1 VNIHA
6 FGGVAFCYN
15 APHHFLSYPYTRST
29 PMKKLLILPIMAGL
43 SLPSLALQPIGDAG
57 INGIVNLGGSTGEIE
72 TNFLAQVDGV
82 NVDLGDP
89 RIDSFDSP
97 DSESLTMAVA
107 NFDVGYTLASGKTR
121 FSVGND
127 FRDFIEFDRTTRIAV
142 RHDFDSIGS
151 MKLAG
156 LAPPS
161 LATKVYSDPYQT
173 NVKRGTTDKEVS
185 GARFTW
191 DKIMGSNFEVVLSA
205 ANIDI
210 EDEDSGQALGLSKSD
225 QDLLDR
231 NGDILGL
238 EVGYKFTLN
247 DNNTL
252 RPSIKYIDR
261 DLDGDWATRVAY
273 SDMSGDKDNPIFGD
287 ANDADIYG
295 ISSIMSFPG
304 SIGFLGKWTPNIGVS
319 WADNDSDIDFN
330 DSNIWMVSAALSR
343 RF

>member
-1 VNIHA
+1 
-6 FGGVAFCYN
+6 
-15 APHHFLSYPYTRST
+15 
-29 PMKKLLILPIMAGL
+29 MKKLLILPIMAGL

-57 INGIVNLGGSTGEIE
+57 FNGIVNLGGSAGEIE
-72 TNFLAQVDGV
+72 TNFLAQIDGI
-82 NVDLGDP
+82 NIDLGDP

-97 DSESLTMAVA
+97 DSESLTMGVA

-127 FRDFIEFDRTTRIAV
+127 FQDFIEFDRASRIAV

-156 LAPPS
+156 LAPPA

-173 NVKRGTTDKEVS
+173 DVKRGNTDMEVS

-191 DKIMGSNFEVVLSA
+191 DKIFGSNFEVILSA
-205 ANIDI
+205 KNIDI
-210 EDEDSGQALGLSKSD
+210 DEERSGRGLGLSKHE

-231 NGDILGL
+231 NGDVLGL

-261 DLDGDWATRVAY
+261 DLDGDAMSQDGGIIGLTHVYKSDSLVWLNKLSYA
-273 SDMSGDKDNPIFGD
+273 DMSGDKTNPIFGD
-287 ANDADIYG
+287 KNDADVYG
-295 ISSIMSFPG
+295 ITSVMSFPG

-319 WADNDSDIDFN
+319 WADSDSDIDFN

-343 RF
+343 KF

>member
-1 VNIHA
+1 
-6 FGGVAFCYN
+6 
-15 APHHFLSYPYTRST
+15 
-29 PMKKLLILPIMAGL
+29 MAGL

-57 INGIVNLGGSTGEIE
+57 FNGLVNLGGSTGEIE
-72 TNFLAQVDGV
+72 TNFLAQIDGI

-97 DSESLTMAVA
+97 DSESLTMGVA

-151 MKLAG
+151 MKLDG
-156 LAPPS
+156 LMPPA

-173 NVKRGTTDKEVS
+173 NVKRGNTDMEVS
-185 GARFTW
+185 GVRFTW
-191 DKIMGSNFEVVLSA
+191 DKIMQSNFEVTLA
-205 ANIDI
+205 ARNIDI
-210 EDEDSGQALGLSKSD
+210 DDEFSGKALGLSQRD

-231 NGDILGL
+231 NGDVLEL
-238 EVGYKFTLN
+238 EVAYKFTLN

-252 RPSIKYIDR
+252 RPGIRYADR
-261 DLDGDWATRVAY
+261 DLDGDAMSQDGYIVDLTHVYRSDSLVWATRVAY
-273 SDMSGDKDNPIFGD
+273 SDMSGDKENPIFGD
-287 ANDADIYG
+287 KNDADIYG
-295 ISSIMSFPG
+295 ITSVMSFPG

-319 WADNDSDIDFN
+319 WFEEDSDVDFN
-330 DSNIWMVSAALSR
+330 DSSIWLVSAALSR
-343 RF
+343 KF

>member
-1 VNIHA
+1 
-6 FGGVAFCYN
+6 
-15 APHHFLSYPYTRST
+15 
-29 PMKKLLILPIMAGL
+29 MKKLLILPIMAGL
-43 SLPSLALQPIGDAG
+43 SMPSLALQPILDAG
-57 INGIVNLGGSTGEIE
+57 FNGIVNLGGSTGEIE
-72 TNFLAQVDGV
+72 TNFLAQIDGV

-127 FRDFIEFDRTTRIAV
+127 FQDFIEFDRTTRIAV

-151 MKLAG
+151 MKLDG

-173 NVKRGTTDKEVS
+173 DVKRGTTDMEVS

-191 DKIMGSNFEVVLSA
+191 DRIMQSNFEVILTYK
-205 ANIDI
+205 NIDI
-210 EDEDSGQALGLSKSD
+210 EDEDSGKALGLSKRERG
-225 QDLLDR
+225 LLDR
-231 NGDILGL
+231 NGDVYRY
-238 EVGYKFTLN
+238 EFAYKFTLN
-247 DNNTL
+247 DSNTL
-252 RPSIKYIDR
+252 RPSITYIDR
-261 DLDGDWATRVAY
+261 DLDGDAMSQDGAIIDLTHVYKSDSLVWASKVAY
-273 SDMSGDKDNPIFGD
+273 SDLSGDKRNPIFGD
-287 ANDADIYG
+287 SNDADVYG
-295 ISSIMSFPG
+295 ISSIVSFPG

-319 WADNDSDIDFN
+319 WADSDSDIDFN

-343 RF
+343 KF

>member
-1 VNIHA
+1 
-6 FGGVAFCYN
+6 
-15 APHHFLSYPYTRST
+15 
-29 PMKKLLILPIMAGL
+29 
-43 SLPSLALQPIGDAG
+43 
-57 INGIVNLGGSTGEIE
+57 
-72 TNFLAQVDGV
+72 
-82 NVDLGDP
+82 
-89 RIDSFDSP
+89 
-97 DSESLTMAVA
+97 
-107 NFDVGYTLASGKTR
+107 VGYTLASGKTR

-142 RHDFDSIGS
+142 RHDFESLGS

-156 LAPPS
+156 LAPPA

-173 NVKRGTTDKEVS
+173 DVKRGNTDMEVS

-210 EDEDSGQALGLSKSD
+210 EDEDSGKALGLSKSD

-261 DLDGDWATRVAY
+261 DLDGDAMSQDGAVIDLTHVYKSDSLVWATRVAY

-295 ISSIMSFPG
+295 ISSIMSFPD

-330 DSNIWMVSAALSR
+330 DSNIWLVSAALSR
-343 RF
+343 KF